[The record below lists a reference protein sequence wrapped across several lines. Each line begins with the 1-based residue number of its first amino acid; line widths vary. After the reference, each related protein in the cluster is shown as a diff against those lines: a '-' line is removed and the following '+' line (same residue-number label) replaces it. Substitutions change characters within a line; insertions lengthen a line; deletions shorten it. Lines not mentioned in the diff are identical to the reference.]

1 MTIERKDAYV
11 LRTFGRTG
19 KHQLALT
26 ELLKTWPLIVIPDIK
41 TNSNWEKH
49 YNKLRYKLK
58 LDAEGK
64 RTPADLQVL
73 LTELQKSVRHPFKKF
88 GWISENKSSFF
99 GEAFTYVYIN
109 GDPIHDNSATVNICV
124 NETSFAN
131 ITMTETRLNI
141 DISFNGINCTPIIKS
156 TKNQEIRNRIALN
169 YLVNYVELLTF
180 LDYINN
186 SDLYAV
192 EVLPATPV
200 ESKFKQL
207 KAKTGGKTSNTFGPR
222 VIYLDKLPAA
232 SSGSTYC
239 SRDSDGLQNGYHKRG
254 HYRTLKHPMY
264 CNHPKYLVPNG
275 VYVKACWVGPE
286 TVTVEGNIYTLV
298 KTA

>member
-19 KHQLALT
+19 KRQLAVT
-26 ELLKTWPLIVIPDIK
+26 EVLKTWPLIVIPDIK

-49 YNKLRYKLK
+49 YNKLRYKL
-58 LDAEGK
+58 DAEGK
-64 RTPADLQVL
+64 CVPVDLHDL
-73 LTELQKSVRHPFKKF
+73 LTILQKGVRHPFKKF

-99 GEAFTYVYIN
+99 GDAFTYVYIT
-109 GDPIHDNSATVNICV
+109 GDPIHDNNATVNLCV
-124 NETSFAN
+124 NETTFVN

-141 DISFNGINCTPIIKS
+141 DITFNGINCTPISKNV
-156 TKNQEIRNRIALN
+156 KNQEIRHRIALN

-180 LDYINN
+180 LDYINH

-192 EVLPATPV
+192 EVLPVTPV

-207 KAKTGGKTSNTFGPR
+207 KAKTSGKTTNTFGPR
-222 VIYLDKLPAA
+222 IIYLDKLPTAGTGIA
-232 SSGSTYC
+232 YG

-298 KTA
+298 KTT

>member
-1 MTIERKDAYV
+1 MTTERNDAYV
-11 LRTFGRTG
+11 LRTYGRTG
-19 KHQLALT
+19 KHQLAVT
-26 ELLKTWPLIVIPDIK
+26 EVLKTWPLIVIPDIK

-49 YNKLRYKLK
+49 YNKLRYKL
-58 LDAEGK
+58 DEDGK
-64 RTPADLQVL
+64 RVPVDLQDL
-73 LTELQKSVRHPFKKF
+73 LTILQKGVRHPFKKF

-99 GEAFTYVYIN
+99 GDAFTYVYIT
-109 GDPIHDNSATVNICV
+109 GDPIHDNNATVNLCV
-124 NETSFAN
+124 NETTFVN

-141 DISFNGINCTPIIKS
+141 DITFNGINCTPISKNA
-156 TKNQEIRNRIALN
+156 KNQEIRHRIALN

-180 LDYINN
+180 LDYINH

-192 EVLPATPV
+192 EVLPVTPV

-207 KAKTGGKTSNTFGPR
+207 KAKTSGKTTNTFGPR
-222 VIYLDKLPAA
+222 IIYLDKLPTAGTGIA
-232 SSGSTYC
+232 YG

-298 KTA
+298 KTT